1 MSYYD
6 DGNQYYGNYDDYNQ
20 YDSYGNQGMSDA
32 DYLYQ
37 LQFADQNIE
46 QNIYTSELDDKLNKL
61 NWEYLFDTS
70 APFERDDNG
79 DIIDRYN
86 KNDFIMTPDKIESI
100 KQTPTYNDERLTL
113 FHIYDGYLSSEYGA
127 TIIKQII

>member
-1 MSYYD
+1 MSYY
-6 DGNQYYGNYDDYNQ
+6 
-20 YDSYGNQGMSDA
+20 A

-46 QNIYTSELDDKLNKL
+46 QNIDTSELDDKLNKL

>member
-1 MSYYD
+1 MSYY
-6 DGNQYYGNYDDYNQ
+6 
-20 YDSYGNQGMSDA
+20 A

-46 QNIYTSELDDKLNKL
+46 QNIDTSELDDKLNKL

-70 APFERDDNG
+70 VPFERDDNG

-86 KNDFIMTPDKIESI
+86 KNNFIMTPDKIESI
-100 KQTPTYNDERLTL
+100 EQTPTYNDERLTL